1 MQAKNRYLICE
12 INFAQKLIEVNYK
25 AQLIEVLVR
34 Y

>member
-25 AQLIEVLVR
+25 AQVTN
-34 Y
+34 